1 MEQLSSL
8 LSRTFRV
15 VIIRKS
21 LFSLH
26 FLPSCLNN
34 HVSPNTVKLPE
45 SVVLKA
51 EPTEAGGGKDP
62 QLESR

>member
-8 LSRTFRV
+8 LSRTFTA

-21 LFSLH
+21 LFSLN
-26 FLPSCLNN
+26 FPPSCLNH
-34 HVSPNTVKLPE
+34 HVSPNTVKLPR

-51 EPTEAGGGKDP
+51 EPTEAGGGRDP